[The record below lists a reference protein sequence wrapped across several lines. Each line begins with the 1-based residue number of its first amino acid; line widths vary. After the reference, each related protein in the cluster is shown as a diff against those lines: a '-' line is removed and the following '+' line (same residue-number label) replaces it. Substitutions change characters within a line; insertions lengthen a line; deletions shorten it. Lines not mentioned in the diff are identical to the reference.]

1 MLSEYARV
9 SCCFEGCRKYGEFLL
24 SYGEAVP
31 GKKKGLAGMNYWQ
44 YRERH
49 DQFLPLLF
57 LLIDDYGS
65 FRELTGDKFQ
75 ELVEKIAREGNSCGI
90 YLILTAAGAG
100 KEKYREGCRIS
111 VRRHAA
117 WR

>member
-1 MLSEYARV
+1 MPGCLAVLKDAENMESFFYHTEKLFLAR
-9 SCCFEGCRKYGEFLL
+9 
-24 SYGEAVP
+24 
-31 GKKKGLAGMNYWQ
+31 KKELGGMNYWQ

-65 FRELTGDKFQ
+65 FRELTGDRFQ
-75 ELVEKIAREGNSCGI
+75 ELIEKMAREGNSCGI
-90 YLILTAAGAG
+90 YLILTAAGLAR
-100 KEKYREGCRIS
+100 EKYREDCRIS